1 LSPTATVL
9 LADHFEI
16 DDFYKFEEDS
26 DPDDEMIIYAI
37 SSISKNLKGIVVN
50 AYGMYADNTSS
61 AIVKKLNTPPKQ
73 GTVDIIDNIT
83 HNIKNQNNKEEEYSP
98 EGTCPICWGRLQ
110 YDGKIRDLLKDKQI
124 DVNNHKDRYMLIQ
137 DFMKHNIDGIKLK
150 ESVVT
155 DCPNC
160 SGELNKNEN

>member
-1 LSPTATVL
+1 LSP
-9 LADHFEI
+9 DDFEI
-16 DDFYKFEEDS
+16 DDFYKFEGDGN
-26 DPDDEMIIYAI
+26 PGDEMIVYAI
-37 SSISKNLKGIVVN
+37 SSKSKNLKGIVVN
-50 AYGMYADNTSS
+50 AYGMYANNASS
-61 AIVKKLNTPPKQ
+61 AIVKKLNTAPKQ

-83 HNIKNQNNKEEEYSP
+83 HYVKNKNKKEEESSP
-98 EGTCPICWGRLQ
+98 EGTCPICWGRQQ

-124 DVNNHKDRYMLIQ
+124 DVNNHKDSYMLIQ

-150 ESVVT
+150 GSVVT